1 MTFAREPYRLER
13 RSALIAGPAN
23 ELSRQ
28 IAACLTSAGARVM
41 AQTIELPLS
50 SEFAAAI
57 EAVDVLILQTLVDGP
72 AAAASA
78 DDWEAI
84 ERLHR
89 LHVTLPTALMAKA
102 IPAMRRRRWGR
113 VIFLAGG
120 DAGPAAIAVRSA
132 QSALMQAEARQL
144 AADGITVNLVLIN
157 VTPTSPLTKIAASVA
172 AATQYFAGEESSFV
186 TGQTLQVG
194 GDLGGK

>member
-1 MTFAREPYRLER
+1 MPVAKEPYRLEGR
-13 RSALIAGPAN
+13 TALVVGPDDDLGR
-23 ELSRQ
+23 E
-28 IAACLTSAGARVM
+28 IAAVLTAGGAATTRLRP
-41 AQTIELPLS
+41 ELPLPAS
-50 SEFAAAI
+50 SAAAV
-57 EAVDVLILQTLVDGP
+57 EAADILVLQTIVEAGFS
-72 AAAASA
+72 AGA

-84 ERLHR
+84 DQLHR
-89 LHVTLPTALMAKA
+89 SLVMLPTALMAKA
-102 IPAMRRRRWGR
+102 APAMRRRRWGR

-144 AADGITVNLVLIN
+144 AADGITVNLVLAK
-157 VTPTSPLTKIAASVA
+157 VTPTAPLAEIAASVA

-194 GDLGGK
+194 GGLGGK